1 MKKMRYQEGGST
13 PVKVERSSGIEEVL
27 GTLSPLYGM
36 ATGKGMF
43 GNDVGLLPMAARSM
57 RKSMREKDGEPVS
70 VSIEIEKS
78 GEMEEP
84 MNMNRGGRMG
94 YNEGGSLKMVD
105 KNGSKVPFFAAD
117 GKGKMMG
124 GGMTYGK
131 GGMTRGNRDGCAI
144 KGKTKGRFV

>member
-84 MNMNRGGRMG
+84 SEMSRGGRMK
-94 YNEGGSLKMVD
+94 YATGGSLKMVD
-105 KNGSKVPFFAAD
+105 KNGSEVPFFAAD

-124 GGMTYGK
+124 GGMAYAK
-131 GGMTRGNRDGCAI
+131 GGMTGRDGCAI
-144 KGKTKGRFV
+144 KGKTKGRMV